1 MPLQHEEHPT
11 AVTGGY
17 SWAMP
22 VDHENEQPIAGPSAP
37 LPDFMVRARERLAR
51 RQRRGGPGRRQR
63 RRAREFG
70 AVREGPD
77 GELIYY
83 DPLDEN
89 VDIPLND
96 SSEED
101 LQDAF
106 RR

>member
-1 MPLQHEEHPT
+1 MSFWYFWHRVRWELMLEKGPL
-11 AVTGGY
+11 
-17 SWAMP
+17 S
-22 VDHENEQPIAGPSAP
+22 
-37 LPDFMVRARERLAR
+37 LAR

-96 SSEED
+96 SSEEE